1 MTEKNT
7 SQQQHIDFSHAEIA
21 ELSEAGREKIQ
32 EFERE
37 LNKQGFWNI
46 ALVAYQLKG

>member
-1 MTEKNT
+1 MAENT
-7 SQQQHIDFSHAEIA
+7 ASKYPAFDFSKAEIA
-21 ELSEAGREKIQ
+21 DLSESCKEKIQ

-37 LNKQGFWNI
+37 LNKQGYWNI